1 VKLGISM
8 PILNQPY
15 EKFAEL
21 AAIADSAGFES
32 VWDYEF
38 FRNPFMIHAT
48 CAGATT
54 RITHATGI
62 ATACSRTPF
71 EMANAA
77 ADLDELTSGRALIGL
92 ANGAA
97 MWTDVF
103 NGADVSHP
111 LPRIKEYIELMRLHW
126 KHFSDGQPFEY
137 QGRFYKAASPAF
149 NPWGARQLARPQIPI
164 YLSVVRPRMLRLAGE
179 IADGALGYLGSP
191 RYFAEVYRPN
201 VAAGARAAGRDPSEV
216 EIAALIICSVSEDRE
231 EAMRRA
237 RIQVGNYICFPGADP
252 MVQFEGLSEQRDAIV
267 MKLLAEGPSAF
278 DAIPDEVVKT
288 FAICG
293 SYDEGREQLAHFDGT
308 LDHVILHTP
317 YVPPLQ
323 QADSEDAYRNTIAA
337 FGPTLVGASSGSI
350 TAEAG

>member
-1 VKLGISM
+1 MKIGVSM

-15 EKFAEL
+15 RKFAEL
-21 AAIADSAGFES
+21 ARLADSGGFDS

-48 CAGATT
+48 CAPSTT
-54 RITHATGI
+54 GIQHATGI

-77 ADLDELTSGRALIGL
+77 ADLDELTGGRTIIGL
-92 ANGAA
+92 ANGAG

-103 NGADVSHP
+103 NGADISKP
-111 LPRIKEYIELMRLHW
+111 LTRIKEYIEVMRLHW
-126 KHFSDGQPFEY
+126 KHFTDGEPFSYEG
-137 QGRFYKAASPAF
+137 QFYRAASPAF
-149 NPWGARQLARPQIPI
+149 NPWGGRELVRAQIPI
-164 YLSVVRPRMLRLAGE
+164 FLSVIQPRMLRLAGE
-179 IADGALGYLGSP
+179 IADGALGYLGTP
-191 RYFAEVYRPN
+191 RYFSEIYRPN
-201 VAAGARAAGRDPSEV
+201 VAAGATSAGRAPDDV
-216 EIAALIICSVSEDRE
+216 EIAALVICSVSEDRD

-252 MVQFEGLSEQRDAIV
+252 MVQFEGLGPERD
-267 MKLLAEGPSAF
+267 KLLMTLLSESVSAF

-293 SYDEGREQLAHFDGT
+293 TPNEGREQLDQFRGV
-308 LDHVILHTP
+308 LDHIILHTP

-323 QADSEDAYRNTIAA
+323 QRDSEDAFRKTVAA
-337 FGPTLVGASSGSI
+337 LSPATL
-350 TAEAG
+350 